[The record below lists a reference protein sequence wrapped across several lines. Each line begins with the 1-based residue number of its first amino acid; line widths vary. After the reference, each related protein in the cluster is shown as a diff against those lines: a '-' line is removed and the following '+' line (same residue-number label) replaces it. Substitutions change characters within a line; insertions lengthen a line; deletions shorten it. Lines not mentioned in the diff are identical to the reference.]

1 MVARLTLTIHLLL
14 RARLS
19 HSGGRRTLVQKE
31 FNSTAG
37 AGALLSVFF
46 S

>member
-14 RARLS
+14 
-19 HSGGRRTLVQKE
+19 RRTLVQKE